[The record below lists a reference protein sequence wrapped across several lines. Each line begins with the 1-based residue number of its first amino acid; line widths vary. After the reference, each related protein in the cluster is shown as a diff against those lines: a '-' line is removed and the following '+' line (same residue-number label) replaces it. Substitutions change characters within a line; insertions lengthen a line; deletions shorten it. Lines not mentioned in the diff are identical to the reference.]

1 MDYSQSPSTATAFY
15 CSAIQMLKNGLPT
28 NRRLSHKGQ
37 TMTANTPSPNN
48 IARHKARPLAYY
60 LMTGATITP
69 LQALQ
74 RFNCM
79 SCSQRLGDL
88 RRDEGIPIQSRF
100 ITTPT
105 GKKVKEYWLEPSYIQ
120 SVKGVNA

>member
-1 MDYSQSPSTATAFY
+1 
-15 CSAIQMLKNGLPT
+15 
-28 NRRLSHKGQ
+28 
-37 TMTANTPSPNN
+37 MTANTPSPNN
-48 IARHKARPLAYY
+48 TKTHKKLLLEH
-60 LMTGATITP
+60 LMKGATITP
-69 LQALQ
+69 LEALR

-105 GKKVKEYWLEPSYIQ
+105 GKKVKEYWLERSYIQ
-120 SVKGVNA
+120 SVKGA

>member
-1 MDYSQSPSTATAFY
+1 
-15 CSAIQMLKNGLPT
+15 
-28 NRRLSHKGQ
+28 
-37 TMTANTPSPNN
+37 MTANTPSPNDTTS
-48 IARHKARPLAYY
+48 HKAQLLAY

-88 RRDEGIPIQSRF
+88 RRDEGIPIQSQF
-100 ITTPT
+100 IKLPN
-105 GKKVKEYWLEPSYIQ
+105 GKRVKEYWLEPGYIQ
-120 SVKGVNA
+120 SVIGA

>member
-1 MDYSQSPSTATAFY
+1 
-15 CSAIQMLKNGLPT
+15 
-28 NRRLSHKGQ
+28 
-37 TMTANTPSPNN
+37 MTANTPSPNN
-48 IARHKARPLAYY
+48 TAGHKAQLPAY

-88 RRDEGIPIQSRF
+88 KRAGIPVKSRF

-105 GKKVKEYWLEPSYIQ
+105 GKKVKEYWLEPSYINQ
-120 SVKGVNA
+120 HKETTA

>member
-1 MDYSQSPSTATAFY
+1 
-15 CSAIQMLKNGLPT
+15 
-28 NRRLSHKGQ
+28 
-37 TMTANTPSPNN
+37 MTANTPSPNDTKT
-48 IARHKARPLAYY
+48 HKKLLLDH

-69 LQALQ
+69 LEALQ

-88 RRDEGIPIQSRF
+88 RRDNSIPIQSRF

-120 SVKGVNA
+120 SVKGVTA

>member
-1 MDYSQSPSTATAFY
+1 MGYSQSPSTATAFY
-15 CSAIQMLKNGLPT
+15 YLAIQTLKNGLPT
-28 NRRLSHKGQ
+28 NHRLSHKGQ

-48 IARHKARPLAYY
+48 TAGHKAQLLAH
-60 LMTGATITP
+60 LMTGAKITP
-69 LQALQ
+69 LEALQ
-74 RFNCM
+74 RFNCL

-88 RRDEGIPIQSRF
+88 RRDNSIPIQSRF

-120 SVKGVNA
+120 SVKGVTA

>member
-1 MDYSQSPSTATAFY
+1 MAANTTSPNDTAT
-15 CSAIQMLKNGLPT
+15 
-28 NRRLSHKGQ
+28 
-37 TMTANTPSPNN
+37 
-48 IARHKARPLAYY
+48 HKAKLLAH

-69 LQALQ
+69 LEALQ

-88 RRDEGIPIQSRF
+88 RRDEGIPVQSRF
-100 ITTPT
+100 ITTST

-120 SVKGVNA
+120 SVKGA

>member
-1 MDYSQSPSTATAFY
+1 
-15 CSAIQMLKNGLPT
+15 
-28 NRRLSHKGQ
+28 
-37 TMTANTPSPNN
+37 MTANTPSPNDTKT
-48 IARHKARPLAYY
+48 HKKLLLDH

-69 LQALQ
+69 LEALQ

-88 RRDEGIPIQSRF
+88 IRAGIPVQSRF

-105 GKKVKEYWLEPSYIQ
+105 GKRIKQYWLEPSYIQ
-120 SVKGVNA
+120 SQLSEGKQ

>member
-1 MDYSQSPSTATAFY
+1 MP
-15 CSAIQMLKNGLPT
+15 
-28 NRRLSHKGQ
+28 
-37 TMTANTPSPNN
+37 ANTPSPNDTKT
-48 IARHKARPLAYY
+48 HKKLLLAY
-60 LMTGATITP
+60 LMTGATIAP

-88 RRDEGIPIQSRF
+88 RRDNGIPIQSRF